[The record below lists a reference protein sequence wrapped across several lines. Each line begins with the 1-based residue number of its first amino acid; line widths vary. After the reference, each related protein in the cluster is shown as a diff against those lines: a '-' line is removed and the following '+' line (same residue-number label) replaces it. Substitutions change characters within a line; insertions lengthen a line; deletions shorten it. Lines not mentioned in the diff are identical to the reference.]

1 MIRRRVAHIGAAQ
14 GVAMRKFITGCMALL
29 IAGVL
34 AACVTVH
41 GPTSFTLSREDIER
55 TIEADLGS
63 MVEILRGLDVRRPEV
78 AFMPVAGRV
87 ELAWYVTLPVEPA
100 SGNLFGSN
108 VGIAVVI
115 SGQPQLNAARTG
127 IDLVDVKLDDV
138 RALGLPRILGFG
150 LGAMTARK
158 GSTLPDL
165 PLINFSPTQL
175 RLADVAY
182 GATALEVTYRG
193 LRVDIAPR

>member
-1 MIRRRVAHIGAAQ
+1 
-14 GVAMRKFITGCMALL
+14 MRKFVAGCMALL
-29 IAGVL
+29 AAGVL
-34 AACVTVH
+34 AGCVTVH

-55 TIEADLGS
+55 AIEADLGS
-63 MVEILRGLDVRRPEV
+63 MIEILRGLDVRRPEV

-100 SGNLFGSN
+100 SGTLFGSN
-108 VGIAVVI
+108 VGVAVVI
-115 SGQPQLNAARTG
+115 SGQPKLNPARTG
-127 IDLVDVKLDDV
+127 IDLTDVKLDDV
-138 RALGLPRILGFG
+138 RALGLPRMLGFG
-150 LGAMTARK
+150 LGAMTSRK

-165 PLINFSPTQL
+165 PLINFSPSL
-175 RLADVAY
+175 MRVADVAY

>member
-1 MIRRRVAHIGAAQ
+1 MNRRRVARKSAAQ
-14 GVAMRKFITGCMALL
+14 GVAVRKLIAGCIALL
-29 IAGVL
+29 VAGVL
-34 AACVTVH
+34 AGCVTVH
-41 GPTSFTLSREDIER
+41 GPTSFTLSRDDVER
-55 TIEADLGS
+55 AIEADLGS
-63 MVEILRGLDVRRPEV
+63 MIEILRGLDVRRPEV

-100 SGNLFGSN
+100 SGTLFGSN
-108 VGIAVVI
+108 VGVAVVI
-115 SGQPQLNAARTG
+115 SGQPKLNPARTG
-127 IDLVDVKLDDV
+127 IDLTDVKLDDA

-158 GSTLPDL
+158 GSALPDL

-175 RLADVAY
+175 RRADVAY

>member
-1 MIRRRVAHIGAAQ
+1 MRRFVAG
-14 GVAMRKFITGCMALL
+14 FMALL
-29 IAGVL
+29 MVSVL
-34 AACVTVH
+34 AGCVTVH
-41 GPTSFTLSREDIER
+41 GPTSFTLTRDDIER
-55 TIEADLGS
+55 AIEADLGS

-100 SGNLFGSN
+100 SGTLFGSN
-108 VGIAVVI
+108 VGVAVVI

-127 IDLVDVKLDDV
+127 VDLVDVKLDDV
-138 RALGLPRILGFG
+138 RALGLPRVLGFG
-150 LGAMTARK
+150 FRAMTARK
-158 GSTLPDL
+158 GSALPDL
-165 PLINFSPTQL
+165 PLINFSPQQL

-182 GATALEVTYRG
+182 GATAIEVTYRG